1 MRILHTS
8 DWHLGMPLK
17 LGTMIADQQYFL
29 DQLYSIIEEYDVNAV
44 ICAGDI
50 YDSSVTNAE
59 AIELYSSAITKICK
73 ELGKKMIVISGNH
86 DSGARLA
93 SGRELLEMAGLY
105 VSGKIVKDTRPVSI
119 GNADIY
125 PIPFFNRDEVI
136 AFYPDKKSE
145 ITSQE
150 AATKVLCD
158 HIRESMDPSRVNII
172 VSHAFITS
180 AELSDSD
187 RAAQVGQATS
197 VSKDVFDGFDYVALG
212 HIHKPQAITETIRY
226 SGSPTL
232 TTASQKSKDMQKL
245 YESLS
250 KRWEK
255 YQVEKTIADSNTDF
269 ARKLNSSTGLSLQRY
284 VLGVMLTSITVAANQ
299 LLKTVRGGR
308 YQLYRRYES
317 SGRALKAGLELDV
330 LDTSNG
336 EKRSVTTLSGGEK
349 FLLALS
355 LAIGLSTVV
364 QAQSG
369 GTRLDAMFIDE
380 GFGSLDSEC
389 INDAMS
395 ILQGIQKSHGLV
407 GIISHVEKLSEI
419 IPTRLEVVTS
429 ADGNHIKPIIA

>member
-73 ELGKKMIVISGNH
+73 ELGKKMIVIAGNH

-145 ITSQE
+145 IPSQE

-226 SGSPTL
+226 SGSPIKYSFGAEETQVKQVL
-232 TTASQKSKDMQKL
+232 IYDTNSKEITSVALNMLHDRK
-245 YESLS
+245 SLS
-250 KRWEK
+250 GTYEEIRIMDSIENCYLKVTVTDRIASLELLSELREK
-255 YQVEKTIADSNTDF
+255 FPWILELYGMAYEGSGAE
-269 ARKLNSSTGLSLQRY
+269 
-284 VLGVMLTSITVAANQ
+284 TSIT
-299 LLKTVRGGR
+299 
-308 YQLYRRYES
+308 
-317 SGRALKAGLELDV
+317 
-330 LDTSNG
+330 
-336 EKRSVTTLSGGEK
+336 
-349 FLLALS
+349 
-355 LAIGLSTVV
+355 
-364 QAQSG
+364 
-369 GTRLDAMFIDE
+369 IDE
-380 GFGSLDSEC
+380 LTKLDETDIMIRFLEEQYHFTPSKDQ
-389 INDAMS
+389 IN
-395 ILQGIQKSHGLV
+395 LYK
-407 GIISHVEKLSEI
+407 
-419 IPTRLEVVTS
+419 EVVKS
-429 ADGNHIKPIIA
+429 IGEEADLG

>member
-17 LGTMIADQQYFL
+17 FGTMLTDQQYFL
-29 DQLYSIIEEYDVNAV
+29 DQLYSIIEEYDVDAV

-73 ELGKKMIVISGNH
+73 ELGKKMIVIAGNH

-105 VSGKIVKDTRPVSI
+105 VSGKIVKDIRPVSI

-145 ITSQE
+145 IPSQE
-150 AATKVLCD
+150 EATKVLCD

-212 HIHKPQAITETIRY
+212 HIHKPQAITEMIRY
-226 SGSPTL
+226 SGSPIKYSFGAEETQVKQVL
-232 TTASQKSKDMQKL
+232 IYDTNSKEITSVALNMLHDRK
-245 YESLS
+245 SLS
-250 KRWEK
+250 GTYEEIRIMDSIENCYLKVTVTDR
-255 YQVEKTIADSNTDF
+255 IAS
-269 ARKLNSSTGLSLQRY
+269 LELLSELRGKFPCILELY
-284 VLGVMLTSITVAANQ
+284 GMAYEGSGAETSIT
-299 LLKTVRGGR
+299 
-308 YQLYRRYES
+308 
-317 SGRALKAGLELDV
+317 
-330 LDTSNG
+330 
-336 EKRSVTTLSGGEK
+336 
-349 FLLALS
+349 
-355 LAIGLSTVV
+355 
-364 QAQSG
+364 
-369 GTRLDAMFIDE
+369 IDE
-380 GFGSLDSEC
+380 LTKLDETDIMIRFLEEQYHFTPSKDQ
-389 INDAMS
+389 IN
-395 ILQGIQKSHGLV
+395 LYK
-407 GIISHVEKLSEI
+407 
-419 IPTRLEVVTS
+419 EVVKS
-429 ADGNHIKPIIA
+429 IGEEADLG

>member
-73 ELGKKMIVISGNH
+73 ELGKKMIVIAGNH

-145 ITSQE
+145 IPSQE

-226 SGSPTL
+226 SGSPIKYSFGAEETQVKQVL
-232 TTASQKSKDMQKL
+232 IYDTNSKEITSVALNMLHDRK
-245 YESLS
+245 SLS
-250 KRWEK
+250 GTYEEIR
-255 YQVEKTIADSNTDF
+255 IMDSIENC
-269 ARKLNSSTGLSLQRY
+269 RGSSERIKEAIRAIQS
-284 VLGVMLTSITVAANQ
+284 
-299 LLKTVRGGR
+299 RG
-308 YQLYRRYES
+308 
-317 SGRALKAGLELDV
+317 
-330 LDTSNG
+330 
-336 EKRSVTTLSGGEK
+336 
-349 FLLALS
+349 
-355 LAIGLSTVV
+355 
-364 QAQSG
+364 
-369 GTRLDAMFIDE
+369 
-380 GFGSLDSEC
+380 
-389 INDAMS
+389 
-395 ILQGIQKSHGLV
+395 
-407 GIISHVEKLSEI
+407 
-419 IPTRLEVVTS
+419 
-429 ADGNHIKPIIA
+429 

>member
-17 LGTMIADQQYFL
+17 LGTMLADQQYFL
-29 DQLYSIIEEYDVNAV
+29 DQLYSIIEEYDVDAV

-73 ELGKKMIVISGNH
+73 ELGKKMIVIAGNH

-105 VSGKIVKDTRPVSI
+105 VSGKIVKDIRPVSI

-145 ITSQE
+145 IPSQE

-187 RAAQVGQATS
+187 RAAQVGQVTS

-212 HIHKPQAITETIRY
+212 HIHKPQAITEMIRY
-226 SGSPTL
+226 SGSPIKYSFGAEETQVKQVL
-232 TTASQKSKDMQKL
+232 IYDTNSKEITSVALNMLHDRK
-245 YESLS
+245 SLS
-250 KRWEK
+250 GTYEEIRIMDSIENCYLKVTVTDR
-255 YQVEKTIADSNTDF
+255 IAS
-269 ARKLNSSTGLSLQRY
+269 LELLSELRGKFPCILELY
-284 VLGVMLTSITVAANQ
+284 GMAYEGSGAETSIT
-299 LLKTVRGGR
+299 
-308 YQLYRRYES
+308 
-317 SGRALKAGLELDV
+317 
-330 LDTSNG
+330 
-336 EKRSVTTLSGGEK
+336 
-349 FLLALS
+349 
-355 LAIGLSTVV
+355 
-364 QAQSG
+364 
-369 GTRLDAMFIDE
+369 IDE
-380 GFGSLDSEC
+380 LTKLDETDIMIRFLEEQYHFTPSKDQ
-389 INDAMS
+389 IN
-395 ILQGIQKSHGLV
+395 LYK
-407 GIISHVEKLSEI
+407 
-419 IPTRLEVVTS
+419 EVVKS
-429 ADGNHIKPIIA
+429 IGEEADLG

>member
-29 DQLYSIIEEYDVNAV
+29 EQLYSIIEEYDVDAV

-73 ELGKKMIVISGNH
+73 ELGKKMIVIAGNH

-105 VSGKIVKDTRPVSI
+105 VSGKIVKDIRPVSI

-145 ITSQE
+145 IPSQE

-226 SGSPTL
+226 SGSPIKYSFGAEETQVKQVL
-232 TTASQKSKDMQKL
+232 IYDTNSKEITSVALNMLHDRK
-245 YESLS
+245 SLS
-250 KRWEK
+250 GTYEEIR
-255 YQVEKTIADSNTDF
+255 IMDSIEN
-269 ARKLNSSTGLSLQRY
+269 
-284 VLGVMLTSITVAANQ
+284 
-299 LLKTVRGGR
+299 
-308 YQLYRRYES
+308 
-317 SGRALKAGLELDV
+317 
-330 LDTSNG
+330 
-336 EKRSVTTLSGGEK
+336 
-349 FLLALS
+349 
-355 LAIGLSTVV
+355 
-364 QAQSG
+364 
-369 GTRLDAMFIDE
+369 
-380 GFGSLDSEC
+380 C
-389 INDAMS
+389 
-395 ILQGIQKSHGLV
+395 
-407 GIISHVEKLSEI
+407 
-419 IPTRLEVVTS
+419 
-429 ADGNHIKPIIA
+429 

>member
-86 DSGARLA
+86 DSGARIA

-105 VSGKIVKDTRPVSI
+105 VSGKIVKDTQPVSI

-150 AATKVLCD
+150 AATKILCD

-226 SGSPTL
+226 SGSPIKYSFGAEETQVKQVL
-232 TTASQKSKDMQKL
+232 IYDTNSKEITSVALNMLHDRK
-245 YESLS
+245 SLS
-250 KRWEK
+250 GTYEEIRIMDSIENCYLKVTVTDRIASLELLSELREK
-255 YQVEKTIADSNTDF
+255 FPCILELYGMAYEGSGAE
-269 ARKLNSSTGLSLQRY
+269 
-284 VLGVMLTSITVAANQ
+284 TSIT
-299 LLKTVRGGR
+299 
-308 YQLYRRYES
+308 
-317 SGRALKAGLELDV
+317 
-330 LDTSNG
+330 
-336 EKRSVTTLSGGEK
+336 
-349 FLLALS
+349 
-355 LAIGLSTVV
+355 
-364 QAQSG
+364 
-369 GTRLDAMFIDE
+369 IDE
-380 GFGSLDSEC
+380 LTKLDETDIMIRFLEEQYHFTPNKDQ
-389 INDAMS
+389 IN
-395 ILQGIQKSHGLV
+395 LYK
-407 GIISHVEKLSEI
+407 
-419 IPTRLEVVTS
+419 EVVKS
-429 ADGNHIKPIIA
+429 IGEEADLG